1 MITNSLANAK
11 SKDEERL
18 DNIEKNKD
26 VSDALVS
33 IDESQRQALINSM
46 KGN

>member
-1 MITNSLANAK
+1 MITANGINVK

-18 DNIEKNKD
+18 ENIEKNKD
-26 VSDALVS
+26 LSDALIS
-33 IDESQRQALINSM
+33 IDESQRQALINAM